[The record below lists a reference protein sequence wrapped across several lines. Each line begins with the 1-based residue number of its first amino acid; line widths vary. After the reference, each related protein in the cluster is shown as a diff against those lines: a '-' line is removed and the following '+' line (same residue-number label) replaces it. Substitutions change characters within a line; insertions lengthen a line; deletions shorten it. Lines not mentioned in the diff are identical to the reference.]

1 VNQHQKK
8 PLLMSR
14 KKIVSQ
20 INFLQHKNYDGES
33 NVEPQLSDIKELREL
48 TSAGI
53 MDCKSAL
60 IEANGDIEQAK
71 TILHAKGLASVAKKS
86 SRATEE
92 GVVASYIHAGGRIGS
107 IVEVNCETDFVAR
120 TDDFK
125 NLAHDLAMQVAA
137 MAPELVY
144 LDEDSADSEEVNEDS
159 CLVEQNFIKDQ
170 SLKVKDVV
178 NEVAARVGENIRIK
192 RFSRFSIGE

>member
-1 VNQHQKK
+1 
-8 PLLMSR
+8 M
-14 KKIVSQ
+14 
-20 INFLQHKNYDGES
+20 
-33 NVEPQLSDIKELREL
+33 EPQLSEIKQLREL

-60 IEANGDIEQAK
+60 IDANGDIEKAK

-86 SRATEE
+86 SRA
-92 GVVASYIHAGGRIGS
+92 SYIHSGGRIGS
-107 IVEVNCETDFVAR
+107 IIEVNCETDFVAR

-137 MAPELVY
+137 MSPESVY
-144 LDEDSADSEEVNEDS
+144 EDEDLNGAEGSNEDS

-170 SLKVKDVV
+170 SIKVKDVV
-178 NEVAARVGENIRIK
+178 NEIAARVGENIRIK

>member
-1 VNQHQKK
+1 
-8 PLLMSR
+8 M
-14 KKIVSQ
+14 
-20 INFLQHKNYDGES
+20 
-33 NVEPQLSDIKELREL
+33 EPQLSDIKELREL

-60 IEANGDIEQAK
+60 IEASGDIEQAK
-71 TILHAKGLASVAKKS
+71 VILHEKGLASVAKKS

-125 NLAHDLAMQVAA
+125 TLAHDLAMQVAA
-137 MAPELVY
+137 MSPQFVY
-144 LDEDSADSEEVNEDS
+144 LDDESDD
-159 CLVEQNFIKDQ
+159 
-170 SLKVKDVV
+170 
-178 NEVAARVGENIRIK
+178 GE
-192 RFSRFSIGE
+192 

>member
-1 VNQHQKK
+1 MNLQILIQKIVNQIFEKK
-8 PLLMSR
+8 
-14 KKIVSQ
+14 
-20 INFLQHKNYDGES
+20 NCDGES
-33 NVEPQLSDIKELREL
+33 NLEPQLSDIKELREL

-60 IEANGDIEQAK
+60 IEANGDIEKAK
-71 TILHAKGLASVAKKS
+71 AILHEKGLASVAKKS

-92 GVVASYIHAGGRIGS
+92 GIVASYIHAGGRIGS

-137 MAPELVY
+137 MSPQFVY
-144 LDEDSADSEEVNEDS
+144 LDDDSDSGEGDNEDL

-170 SLKVKDVV
+170 SIKVKDVV
-178 NEVAARVGENIRIK
+178 SEVAARVGENIRIK

>member
-1 VNQHQKK
+1 
-8 PLLMSR
+8 M
-14 KKIVSQ
+14 
-20 INFLQHKNYDGES
+20 
-33 NVEPQLSDIKELREL
+33 EPQLSDIKELREL

-60 IEANGDIEQAK
+60 VEANGDIEKAK
-71 TILHAKGLASVAKKS
+71 AILHEKGLASVAKKS

-92 GVVASYIHAGGRIGS
+92 GIVASYIHAGGRIGS

-137 MAPELVY
+137 MSPQFVY
-144 LDEDSADSEEVNEDS
+144 LDDDSDSGEGDNEDL
-159 CLVEQNFIKDQ
+159 CLT
-170 SLKVKDVV
+170 
-178 NEVAARVGENIRIK
+178 IK
-192 RFSRFSIGE
+192 RS

>member
-1 VNQHQKK
+1 
-8 PLLMSR
+8 M
-14 KKIVSQ
+14 
-20 INFLQHKNYDGES
+20 
-33 NVEPQLSDIKELREL
+33 EPQLSDIKELREL

-71 TILHAKGLASVAKKS
+71 VILHEKGLASVAKKS

-125 NLAHDLAMQVAA
+125 LLHMTLRCRLLLCLPNLSIWMMNQMMVKNLMKIHAWWNKIL
-137 MAPELVY
+137 
-144 LDEDSADSEEVNEDS
+144 
-159 CLVEQNFIKDQ
+159 
-170 SLKVKDVV
+170 LKTK
-178 NEVAARVGENIRIK
+178 ALK
-192 RFSRFSIGE
+192 

>member
-1 VNQHQKK
+1 
-8 PLLMSR
+8 M
-14 KKIVSQ
+14 
-20 INFLQHKNYDGES
+20 
-33 NVEPQLSDIKELREL
+33 EPQLSDIKELREL

-71 TILHAKGLASVAKKS
+71 AILHEKGLASVAKKS

-125 NLAHDLAMQVAA
+125 TLAHDLAMQVAA
-137 MAPELVY
+137 MSPQFVY
-144 LDEDSADSEEVNEDS
+144 LDDESDDGEEPDEIPAWWS
-159 CLVEQNFIKDQ
+159 KIL
-170 SLKVKDVV
+170 LKTK
-178 NEVAARVGENIRIK
+178 ALK
-192 RFSRFSIGE
+192 

>member
-1 VNQHQKK
+1 
-8 PLLMSR
+8 M
-14 KKIVSQ
+14 
-20 INFLQHKNYDGES
+20 
-33 NVEPQLSDIKELREL
+33 EPQLSDIKELREL

-60 IEANGDIEQAK
+60 IEASGDIEQAK
-71 TILHAKGLASVAKKS
+71 VILHEKGLASVAKKS

-125 NLAHDLAMQVAA
+125 TLAHDLAMQVAA
-137 MAPELVY
+137 MSPQFVY
-144 LDEDSADSEEVNEDS
+144 LDDESDDGDEPDEDS

-170 SLKVKDVV
+170 SVKVKDVV
-178 NEVAARVGENIRIK
+178 SEVAARVGENIRIK

>member
-1 VNQHQKK
+1 
-8 PLLMSR
+8 M
-14 KKIVSQ
+14 
-20 INFLQHKNYDGES
+20 
-33 NVEPQLSDIKELREL
+33 EPQLSDIKELREL

-60 IEANGDIEQAK
+60 IESNGDIEQAK
-71 TILHAKGLASVAKKS
+71 TILH
-86 SRATEE
+86 
-92 GVVASYIHAGGRIGS
+92 VASYIHAGGRIGS

-120 TDDFK
+120 TEDFK
-125 NLAHDLAMQVAA
+125 KLAHDLAMQVAA
-137 MAPELVY
+137 MAPEIVY
-144 LDEDSADSEEVNEDS
+144 LDEDSGDSDQTNEDS
-159 CLVEQNFIKDQ
+159 CLTEQNFIKDQ